1 MKKRSELLK
10 PPYVFFV
17 DRCLGKGFV
26 PEALKE
32 CLIEGERVET
42 HDQHYPPNTRDVEWL
57 QAVGAKRWVVLSQD
71 QNITRNPLEQKALLD
86 ARVAFFGLSRGDA
99 PGRDK
104 AVSLA
109 SAVDGI
115 RRALRRF
122 EVPLIAT
129 VSRDGDVTIKWADG
143 IRMKKPMRIAVRRQK

>member
-1 MKKRSELLK
+1 VK
-10 PPYVFFV
+10 Y
-17 DRCLGKGFV
+17 
-26 PEALKE
+26 A
-32 CLIEGERVET
+32 
-42 HDQHYPPNTRDVEWL
+42 
-57 QAVGAKRWVVLSQD
+57 
-71 QNITRNPLEQKALLD
+71 
-86 ARVAFFGLSRGDA
+86 
-99 PGRDK
+99 GRDK

>member
-1 MKKRSELLK
+1 MPHRGGARRD
-10 PPYVFFV
+10 PRP
-17 DRCLGKGFV
+17 
-26 PEALKE
+26 AL
-32 CLIEGERVET
+32 
-42 HDQHYPPNTRDVEWL
+42 PPNTRDVEWL

-109 SAVDGI
+109 SAADGI